1 MILQNENTMTLFEQY
16 EYTSNVIKQL
26 QLENHIG
33 EMEWIQMESFD
44 QIQDAFTD
52 VLATFNGLTSANIPL
67 IHESR
72 KQSLKDYVNISNK
85 LHAFVLEQAR
95 HELQMSSKDVN
106 YLFKEVE
113 FAGARYFTK
122 DNPQRLF

>member
-16 EYTSNVIKQL
+16 EYTSNLIKQL

>member
-1 MILQNENTMTLFEQY
+1 MTLFEQY
-16 EYTSNVIKQL
+16 GYTSNVIKQL
-26 QLENHIG
+26 QLENYIG

>member
-1 MILQNENTMTLFEQY
+1 MILPNENTMSLFKDY

-33 EMEWIQMESFD
+33 EMEWIQMDTFE
-44 QIQDAFTD
+44 QVQDAFVE
-52 VLATFNGLTSANIPL
+52 VLATFNGLTSANIPQ

-72 KQSLKDYVNISNK
+72 RQVMKDYVKISNK
-85 LHAFVLEQAR
+85 VHAFVIEQAR
-95 HELQMSSKDVN
+95 HELQMSSSDVT

-122 DNPQRLF
+122 ENPQKLF

>member
-122 DNPQRLF
+122 ENPQRLF

>member
-106 YLFKEVE
+106 YLFREVE